1 MKKIILLISA
11 FSLASYAHAQTTSML
26 AGRWSF
32 DNTLNDA
39 STMAHHLTA
48 TDTSSARFVPGI
60 KGQAYNFTN
69 NHLFSAMSS
78 VFPVADAYSVSFFVK
93 NDTSNV
99 QAQYPTFMEMQES
112 IYSRYNLSLYNIEN
126 GFYSQLIGYPNDWLS
141 QNRSVGNLG
150 KEAEWKNY
158 TFTWDGDTAETFING
173 ESQGR
178 GGTALFLGFAAPVN
192 TVNQLYIGI
201 GTNNATVNSNKQYRG
216 ELDEIYYYHK
226 ALNANEVEEVIC
238 ATVIP
243 EVAFYISNDKLIAT
257 PGVYDSVNWVF
268 NGDTLAANNT
278 VDYVAGVYNLI
289 FHSKYGCHMGIGDT
303 LLVKDACTDVAVS
316 RDSVSITADCVA
328 TIKFSFEGE
337 LPISH
342 TVYWNNFLGSTPT
355 FVLNENTHILP
366 NFCPENYVSVMVDA
380 FGCRDSLAYTVD
392 SFHLIDTEPTG
403 ISKANVASRISI
415 YPNPTSENLQVIN
428 ASSNAFVNV
437 YSLDGKLQMA
447 ATLRE
452 SVLNVS
458 DLKSGY
464 YFLNITDQNYTQV
477 IPFVKQ

>member
-1 MKKIILLISA
+1 MKKIILFISA

-48 TDTSSARFVPGI
+48 TDTSNARFVPGI
-60 KGQAYNFTN
+60 KGEAYNFTN
-69 NHLFSAMSS
+69 NHLFNAMPS
-78 VFPVADAYSVSFFVK
+78 VWPIADAYSVSFFIK

-99 QAQYPTFMEMQES
+99 QAQYPTFMEMRES

-126 GFYSQLIGYPNDWLS
+126 GFKAWIFGGVNWFS
-141 QNRSVGNLG
+141 QNRGVGNLG

-173 ESQGR
+173 VSQGR
-178 GGTALFLGFAAPVN
+178 EGAYLFDNFIYVPN
-192 TVNQLYIGI
+192 TYFLYIGI

-216 ELDEIYYYHK
+216 EMDEFYYYHK
-226 ALNANEVEEVIC
+226 ALNTNEVEEVIC

-243 EVAFYISNDKLIAT
+243 EVAFYISNNKLIAT

-268 NGDTLAANNT
+268 NGDTLAANGT
-278 VDYVAGVYNLI
+278 VDYATGVYNLI

-303 LLVKDACTDVAVS
+303 LLVKDACTDAAVS
-316 RDSVSITADCVA
+316 IDSVSITADCVA
-328 TIKFSFEGE
+328 SIKFSFEGE

-366 NFCPENYVSVMVDA
+366 NFCPENYVSVMIDA

-392 SFHLIDTEPTG
+392 SFHLIDTVPTG
-403 ISKANVASRISI
+403 IGLLDNASQISI
-415 YPNPTSENLQVIN
+415 YPNPTSEYLQVIN
-428 ASSNAFVNV
+428 ASSNALVNV

-452 SVLNVS
+452 SVLNVA

-477 IPFVKQ
+477 LPFVKQ